1 MQRISIKGN
10 TCTSPTPSFLS
21 PKYSRI
27 ESRNEQGCNSVSGFS
42 SRKGIQTPRIAVRPK
57 TVKFSKSLNPLAMS
71 RERVKLKIE
80 EIEISAW

>member
-1 MQRISIKGN
+1 MIE
-10 TCTSPTPSFLS
+10 
-21 PKYSRI
+21 SRI
-27 ESRNEQGCNSVSGFS
+27 EKGRNSETRLS

-57 TVKFSKSLNPLAMS
+57 TVKFSKSLNPLGIS